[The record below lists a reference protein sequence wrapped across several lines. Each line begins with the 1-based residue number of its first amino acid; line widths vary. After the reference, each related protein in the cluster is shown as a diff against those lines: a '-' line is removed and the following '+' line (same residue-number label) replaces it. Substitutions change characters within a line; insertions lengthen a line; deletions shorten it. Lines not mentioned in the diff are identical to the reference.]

1 MGSFPH
7 EFPLRYHPCPPPT
20 SHSSTIRGVSRPGLV
35 RNKLLDA
42 VNHGRMVKKGGS
54 AVTRIDGVDPD
65 HAQGPMKAI
74 FEAQINKW
82 GAPLLNHLLYAR
94 RPTIFRGVRAMW
106 TGLDSSGLI
115 DGKLLS
121 LINRRVAAINGC
133 EF

>member
-1 MGSFPH
+1 
-7 EFPLRYHPCPPPT
+7 
-20 SHSSTIRGVSRPGLV
+20 VS
-35 RNKLLDA
+35 
-42 VNHGRMVKKGGS
+42 
-54 AVTRIDGVDPD
+54 RIDGIDP
-65 HAQGPMKAI
+65 ARSQGPIKAV
-74 FEAQINKW
+74 FEAQFKKW

-115 DGKLLS
+115 DGQLVS